1 MGCGS
6 GVQGLAAAKR
16 QAPAEELRSV
26 GMSAAVLGVQRAPT
40 PVAAR
45 ACETR

>member
-1 MGCGS
+1 MGSAG

-16 QAPAEELRSV
+16 QAPAGKWLRS
-26 GMSAAVLGVQRAPT
+26 GMSTAVPGVQRAPS

-45 ACETR
+45 VCGTR